1 MENVH
6 LEVDTSKFKNYKGVL
21 RFELQDDVL
30 SIEMG
35 DGRKF
40 TSPMKDLS
48 VIYRKG
54 AGRFG
59 NFVTM
64 VYTLENIKTK
74 QVLKI
79 KEGDWYG
86 FHGFKTDARQ
96 QMFKVIGS
104 APIYKASFLQKV
116 KYIIAFATLIC
127 LIIKLISFIV

>member
-1 MENVH
+1 MENIH

-21 RFELQDDVL
+21 RFELEDDVL

-48 VIYRKG
+48 VIYRNG

-64 VYTLENIKTK
+64 IYTLENIETK

-79 KEGDWYG
+79 KAGDWYG
-86 FHGFKTDARQ
+86 FHGLKTDARQ
-96 QMFKVIGS
+96 KMFKVINS
-104 APIYKASFLQKV
+104 APIYKASFLQKL
-116 KYIIAFATLIC
+116 KYIIAFIALIL
-127 LIIKLISFIV
+127 LILTIII

>member
-1 MENVH
+1 MENVY

-48 VIYRKG
+48 VIYRNG
-54 AGRFG
+54 VGRFG

-64 VYTLENIKTK
+64 IYTLENIETK

-79 KEGDWYG
+79 KAGDWYG
-86 FHGFKTDARQ
+86 FHGLKTDARQ
-96 QMFKVIGS
+96 KMFKVINS
-104 APIYKASFLQKV
+104 APIYKASFLQKL
-116 KYIIAFATLIC
+116 KYIIAFTALI
-127 LIIKLISFIV
+127 LWILTIII